1 MMVIRPAQP
10 DDLHDIL
17 ALAETAGTGLTT
29 LPNDNERIN
38 NKIKSSKTAF
48 SKKIHPEEALGED
61 YYFFVLE
68 DSATGKV
75 VGTSAIIA
83 AVGTE
88 EPFYTYKLNTT
99 TRKNQAYEIFNRYQT
114 LTLTNDYAGC
124 SEIATLFLSPD
135 YRGGT
140 NGRLLAKSR
149 FLFMAD
155 HCERFA
161 EKVIAEMRG
170 YSDDKGA
177 SPLWSSLGEHFFKM
191 PFAQA
196 DAISGL
202 GSNQFIADLM
212 PTHPIYVSMLSEDAQ
227 QALGQVHPKTKPA
240 IAMLKREGFRYHNY
254 VDIFDGG
261 PTVEVDKKAIRTY
274 KDSKLVTVTA
284 SNTANSSDNSSDEQ
298 SEALIVSNRKLQN
311 FRTVVI
317 HANFQLST
325 IALSSEQLAQL
336 SIKNGD
342 TVRIATLRTA
352 RVNAS

>member
-10 DDLHDIL
+10 SDLDDIL
-17 ALAETAGTGLTT
+17 ALAKAAGTGLTT
-29 LPNDNERIN
+29 LPNDNKRIN
-38 NKIKSSKTAF
+38 DKIESSENAFNKEIS
-48 SKKIHPEEALGED
+48 PEKPLGED

-68 DSATGKV
+68 DSTAGKV
-75 VGTSAIIA
+75 VGTSALIA
-83 AVGTE
+83 AVGTH

-99 TRKNQAYEIFNRYQT
+99 TCKNHAHGVFNQYQT

-155 HCERFA
+155 YSERFA
-161 EKVIAEMRG
+161 DKVIAEMRG
-170 YSDDKGA
+170 YSDENGN
-177 SPLWSSLGEHFFKM
+177 SPLWDSLGQHFFKM

-212 PTHPIYVSMLSEDAQ
+212 PTHPIYVSMLSDEAQ
-227 QALGQVHPKTKPA
+227 GVLGQVHPKTKPA

-261 PTVEVDKKAIRTY
+261 PTVEVDKKEIRSY
-274 KDSKLVTVTA
+274 KDSKLVSVKM
-284 SNTANSSDNSSDEQ
+284 SDDKNTDDS
-298 SEALIVSNRKLQN
+298 SEALMVSNRQLKN
-311 FRTVVI
+311 FRTIVTA
-317 HANFQLST
+317 ANFGKNNIELSRDQLT
-325 IALSSEQLAQL
+325 HL
-336 SIKNGD
+336 SIKDGD
-342 TVRIATLRTA
+342 TVRIATLRTPKVDA
-352 RVNAS
+352 